1 MSTDGIVYAEPRL
14 TRKGRATRERIVTT
28 AAGLMFDHG
37 VAGTSIEDV
46 QAAAGVSSS
55 QIYHYFRD
63 KRALVRAVIACQTDA
78 VLGAQQPLLDR
89 LDSVEALRK
98 WRDLL
103 VGLQRERHYEGGC
116 PIGSLAGEL
125 AETDPAARA
134 ALAAGFGR
142 WESAIRG
149 GIQAMRDRGELPGE
163 ADPERLARALLAA
176 LQGGLLLT
184 QVRRDTVGLEA
195 ALDTVIDHIAS
206 LAAAVS
212 AATSRHVG

>member
-1 MSTDGIVYAEPRL
+1 VSADGIVSAEPRL

-46 QAAAGVSSS
+46 QAAAEVSSS

-125 AETDPAARA
+125 AEADPDTRA
-134 ALAAGFGR
+134 ALAAGFVR
-142 WESAIRG
+142 WESAIRV

-184 QVRRDTVGLEA
+184 QVHRDTAGLEA

-206 LAAAVS
+206 LTV
-212 AATSRHVG
+212 R

>member
-1 MSTDGIVYAEPRL
+1 MSTDGVVPAESRL
-14 TRKGRATRERIVTT
+14 TRKGRATRDRIVTT

-63 KRALVRAVIACQTDA
+63 KRALVRAVIICQTDA

-125 AETDPAARA
+125 ADTDPAARV
-134 ALAAGFGR
+134 ALAAGFST
-142 WESAIRG
+142 WESAIRA

-184 QVRRDTVGLEA
+184 QVRRDTAGLEA
-195 ALDTVIDHIAS
+195 GLDTVIDHIAS
-206 LAAAVS
+206 LAATVS
-212 AATSRHVG
+212 AGTSQHVG

>member
-1 MSTDGIVYAEPRL
+1 MSADGIVSAEPRL

-103 VGLQRERHYEGGC
+103 VGLQRERRYEGGC
-116 PIGSLAGEL
+116 PMGSLAGEL
-125 AETDPAARA
+125 AEADPAARA
-134 ALAAGFGR
+134 ALAAGFGT
-142 WESAIRG
+142 WESAIRT
-149 GIQAMRDRGELPGE
+149 GIQAMRDRGELRGE

-184 QVRRDTVGLEA
+184 QVRRDTAGLEA
-195 ALDTVIDHIAS
+195 ALDTVIDHIAE
-206 LAAAVS
+206 LTV
-212 AATSRHVG
+212 R

>member
-1 MSTDGIVYAEPRL
+1 VSTDGVVSEEPRL

-37 VAGTSIEDV
+37 VAGTSLEDV

-78 VLGAQQPLLDR
+78 VLGAQQPLLNR

-125 AETDPAARA
+125 ADADPAARV

-142 WESAIRG
+142 WEAAIRA
-149 GIQAMRDRGELPGE
+149 GIEAMRDRCELPRE
-163 ADPERLARALLAA
+163 ADPERLARALLAS

-184 QVRRDTVGLEA
+184 QVRRDTAALEA

-206 LAAAVS
+206 LTA
-212 AATSRHVG
+212 R

>member
-1 MSTDGIVYAEPRL
+1 VGTDGVVSAEPRL

-28 AAGLMFDHG
+28 AATLMFDRG

-125 AETDPAARA
+125 AEADPAARA
-134 ALAAGFGR
+134 ALAAGFGL
-142 WESAIRG
+142 WESAIRA

-184 QVRRDTVGLEA
+184 QVRRDTAGLEA

-206 LAAAVS
+206 LATAAS
-212 AATSRHVG
+212 AGTSQHVE

>member
-1 MSTDGIVYAEPRL
+1 VSTEAVVPEPRL
-14 TRKGRATRERIVTT
+14 TRKGRATRERIVIA

-37 VAGTSIEDV
+37 VAGTSLEDV

-55 QIYHYFRD
+55 QIYHYFGD
-63 KRALVRAVIACQTDA
+63 KRALVRAVIVCQTDA

-103 VGLQRERHYEGGC
+103 VGLQRERHCEGGC

-125 AETDPAARA
+125 AEVDPAARA
-134 ALAAGFGR
+134 TLAAGFDR
-142 WESAIRG
+142 WGTAIRV
-149 GIQAMRDRGELPGE
+149 GIQAMRERGELRVD
-163 ADPERLARALLAA
+163 ADPDRLATALLAA

-184 QVRRDTVGLEA
+184 QIHRDTAGLEA
-195 ALDTVIDHIAS
+195 SLDTVIDHIAS
-206 LAAAVS
+206 LTA
-212 AATSRHVG
+212 R

>member
-1 MSTDGIVYAEPRL
+1 VSTDGIVSAEPRL

-55 QIYHYFRD
+55 QIYHYFHD
-63 KRALVRAVIACQTDA
+63 KRSLVRAVIGCQTDA

-103 VGLQRERHYEGGC
+103 VGLQRERRYEGGC

-125 AETDPAARA
+125 AEADPAARA

-142 WESAIRG
+142 WESAIRA
-149 GIQAMRDRGELPGE
+149 GIQAMRDRGELLGE

-184 QVRRDTVGLEA
+184 QVRRDTAGLEA
-195 ALDTVIDHIAS
+195 ALDTVIDHIA
-206 LAAAVS
+206 LLTV
-212 AATSRHVG
+212 R